1 MLFFR
6 RRTSPS
12 SPPPPLPR
20 PVAVVDVETTGLS
33 PSQGHRI
40 VEIAVLVLDA
50 DGRVQDRFETLVN
63 PRRDLGPVHIHGI
76 RPSDVRDAPEFGDVA
91 GHIAERIEGR
101 AIVAHNARF
110 DARFLAAEFERIGAP
125 LPSLP
130 CICTLE
136 LARATVLA
144 PNYRL
149 ATVCAVCGLPVT
161 PAHAAAHDADAT
173 AKLFV
178 HLWRQRPDPLRL
190 ELATWEQPGG
200 GARWPRL
207 AAAAAPRPR
216 GTRSSSPSPI
226 ATVLDA
232 VPVDGADHGR
242 GADAYLE
249 LLSRVLE
256 DRSIT
261 PEEAAALRET
271 AQEWGLSRPAVEE
284 LHRRYLGAVIRA
296 AWADGRLTDRE
307 REDIAEISRL
317 LGLPQEVA
325 DAMSSRR
332 SGASEEPRFTL
343 PDGSSLV
350 GLSVCFTGESQFR
363 WRGEPLTR
371 EQAEELARKAGLI
384 VHKSVTKRLD
394 LLVCA
399 DPATESSKARLA
411 RRYGIR
417 IMAEAE
423 FWRRLGVDVE

>member
-1 MLFFR
+1 M
-6 RRTSPS
+6 
-12 SPPPPLPR
+12 
-20 PVAVVDVETTGLS
+20 
-33 PSQGHRI
+33 
-40 VEIAVLVLDA
+40 
-50 DGRVQDRFETLVN
+50 
-63 PRRDLGPVHIHGI
+63 
-76 RPSDVRDAPEFGDVA
+76 
-91 GHIAERIEGR
+91 
-101 AIVAHNARF
+101 
-110 DARFLAAEFERIGAP
+110 
-125 LPSLP
+125 
-130 CICTLE
+130 
-136 LARATVLA
+136 
-144 PNYRL
+144 
-149 ATVCAVCGLPVT
+149 
-161 PAHAAAHDADAT
+161 
-173 AKLFV
+173 
-178 HLWRQRPDPLRL
+178 
-190 ELATWEQPGG
+190 
-200 GARWPRL
+200 
-207 AAAAAPRPR
+207 AAAAPARPR
-216 GTRSSSPSPI
+216 GPRSSSPSPI

-325 DAMSSRR
+325 DAMSSRH

-363 WRGEPLTR
+363 WRGEPLAR
-371 EQAEELARKAGLI
+371 EQAEELALKAGLI
-384 VHKSVTKRLD
+384 VHNSVTKRLD

-399 DPATESSKARLA
+399 DPATESSKARHA